1 MGDGAGAGAGIG
13 AGDGDGVL
21 DDAGVEAI
29 GSPPPPP
36 PEVGVDCAGA
46 LLVLRV
52 ERLVV
57 SLAGA
62 SSMKP

>member
-1 MGDGAGAGAGIG
+1 MGE
-13 AGDGDGVL
+13 GDGVV
-21 DDAGVEAI
+21 DDAGVEAT

-36 PEVGVDCAGA
+36 PEVGVDCVGA

-52 ERLVV
+52 ERLVD

-62 SSMKP
+62 SSIKL

>member
-1 MGDGAGAGAGIG
+1 MGDGAGAGVGVG
-13 AGDGDGVL
+13 VGDG
-21 DDAGVEAI
+21 AGVEAT
-29 GSPPPPP
+29 GSPPP

-62 SSMKP
+62 SSMKL

>member
-1 MGDGAGAGAGIG
+1 MGVGDGAGAGV
-13 AGDGDGVL
+13 GVGEGL
-21 DDAGVEAI
+21 GAGVEAT

-36 PEVGVDCAGA
+36 PEVGVDCVGA

-52 ERLVV
+52 ERLVD

-62 SSMKP
+62 SSMKL

>member
-1 MGDGAGAGAGIG
+1 MGDGAGAGEGV
-13 AGDGDGVL
+13 GDGDGVV
-21 DDAGVEAI
+21 DDAGVEAT

-36 PEVGVDCAGA
+36 PEVGVDCIGA

-62 SSMKP
+62 SSMKL